1 MHQNNNYTN
10 LETSIFVAHN
20 IYDMHQIPEIALA
33 LSQLA
38 RDIALHDKVFAKIN
52 QSAILGFVGLYV
64 LLCYV
69 GSLCIGN
76 L

>member
-1 MHQNNNYTN
+1 MHQNDNYTN
-10 LETSIFVAHN
+10 LETSNFVAHN

-38 RDIALHDKVFAKIN
+38 RDIALHDKVFANIN
-52 QSAILGFVGLYV
+52 QSAIFGFVGLYV

-69 GSLCIGN
+69 GSLCTGN